1 MGEGN
6 IQLAAA
12 KELRQRGI
20 ECDDPTKAH
29 SIYNKTNKC
38 AMGEGNLQLATAKE
52 MRTRGIECDDPTKV
66 LSILQSNK
74 FAR

>member
-6 IQLAAA
+6 LQLAAA

-38 AMGEGNLQLATAKE
+38 AMGEGNLQLAAAKE
-52 MRTRGIECDDPTKV
+52 LRK
-66 LSILQSNK
+66 
-74 FAR
+74 